1 MSGGD
6 WNKGVGAF
14 GLAGGI
20 GFAAFGA
27 SWGSIGVGLAFAASP
42 LVVLG
47 MVGLAAY
54 GGYQLATN

>member
-47 MVGLAAY
+47 MVGLAAMEVI
-54 GGYQLATN
+54 N